1 VATLLRELFHDVSR
15 RASEIASELSKMTG
29 NVPSEVEAYRARMEQ
44 MASRAATF
52 ASMMSADPDLDDPNF
67 AVNFFR
73 DYKGVARLVQSLEH
87 LPLLVLR
94 RFSEPDQRMTAVVAR
109 ICDEIDYPYEAP
121 VCSSL
126 SSQYF
131 WTVAGM
137 DLIFVPCLEPDHLLG
152 LPDMYHE
159 LGHIIL
165 FREERAFIFPALSI
179 VDRHFDKL
187 VADGLRGNWPLQSIE
202 QLEEFRHRWRL
213 SWLIEFGADLI
224 ATYTSG
230 PVFGW
235 CNIRTST
242 NLGGELFGGNET
254 HPADDARSTM
264 VGLMLD
270 RMGEGDAA
278 ERIRIRW
285 SELVSLSGESRPPRY
300 ELAYPATLQQE
311 LIEFLYLECERL
323 GLRRW
328 EARAAATTVGGSVD
342 AAWETFRNHPANFGD
357 HERHSLAA
365 LMSKIDSSSTP
376 IST

>member
-1 VATLLRELFHDVSR
+1 MATLLRELFHDVSR
-15 RASEIASELSKMTG
+15 RASEIASELSQMTG
-29 NVPSEVEAYRARMEQ
+29 NVPSEVEVYRVRMERT
-44 MASRAATF
+44 ATTAATI
-52 ASMMSADPDLDDPNF
+52 ASTMSTDPDLDEPNF

-73 DYKGVARLVQSLEH
+73 DYKHVARLVQSLEH

-94 RFSEPDQRMTAVVAR
+94 RFSERDRRITAVVAR

-152 LPDMYHE
+152 LPDIYHE

-165 FREERAFIFPALSI
+165 FREEKTFIFPALSI

-187 VADGLRGNWPLQSIE
+187 VADGLRGNWPRESIE
-202 QLEEFRHRWRL
+202 QVEEFRHRWRM
-213 SWLIEFGADLI
+213 SWLLEFGADLI

-254 HPADDARSTM
+254 HPADDARAATIS
-264 VGLMLD
+264 LMLD
-270 RMGEGDAA
+270 RMGERDVA
-278 ERIRIRW
+278 ERIRVRW
-285 SELVSLSGESRPPRY
+285 SELVGLSGESPPPRY
-300 ELAYPATLQQE
+300 DMAYPVALQQE
-311 LIEFLYLECERL
+311 LVDFIYRECEQL

-328 EARAAATTVGGSVD
+328 VARDPAMTVGGAVD
-342 AAWETFRNHPANFGD
+342 GAWETFRNHPANFGD
-357 HERHSLAA
+357 HERRGLAQLTAHISSLR
-365 LMSKIDSSSTP
+365 T
-376 IST
+376 T

>member
-1 VATLLRELFHDVSR
+1 MATLLRELFHDVTR
-15 RASEIASELSKMTG
+15 RASEIASELSKMQG
-29 NVPSEVEAYRARMEQ
+29 SIPAEVEAYRSSMEQ
-44 MASRAATF
+44 RASAAATL
-52 ASMMSADPDLDDPNF
+52 ASGMAVDPDLDNPNF

-73 DYKGVARLVQSLEH
+73 DYKDVARLVQGLEH

-94 RFSEPDQRMTAVVAR
+94 RFDEQDRRITQIVGK
-109 ICDEIDYPYEAP
+109 ICDEIDYPYDAP
-121 VCSSL
+121 ICSSL
-126 SSQYF
+126 SSQYY

-152 LPDMYHE
+152 LPDIYHE

-165 FREERAFIFPALSI
+165 YLEERAFVFPALSI

-187 VADGLRGNWPLQSIE
+187 VADGVRGNWPRQSID

-213 SWLIEFGADLI
+213 SWLLEFGADLI

-254 HPADDARSTM
+254 HPADDARATTI
-264 VGLMLD
+264 GLMLE
-270 RMGEGDAA
+270 RMGEHDAA
-278 ERIRIRW
+278 DRIRVRW
-285 SELVSLSGESRPPRY
+285 SELVSLSGESLPPRY
-300 ELAYPATLQQE
+300 DVAYPVALQQE
-311 LIEFLYLECERL
+311 LVDFIYLDCERL

-328 EARAAATTVGGSVD
+328 GARDAATNVGGAVD
-342 AAWETFRNHPANFGD
+342 EAWETFRNHPANFGD
-357 HERHSLAA
+357 HERRGLATLTA
-365 LMSKIDSSSTP
+365 HVDSFRVT
-376 IST
+376 